1 MKCQISVS
9 APNREHPEPVVR
21 GEAVAKLQF
30 RRASRNGPW
39 AVPKSSESSYTETF
53 SLQKF
58 KKGDTCSPF
67 MSICRANAILCALP
81 REILKTADY
90 TTFSTD

>member
-9 APNREHPEPVVR
+9 APNRKNTPNLWFGVR
-21 GEAVAKLQF
+21 LSRNYSFADN
-30 RRASRNGPW
+30 RNGPW

-58 KKGDTCSPF
+58 KNGDTCSPF
-67 MSICRANAILCALP
+67 FEHLQSNAILCALP
-81 REILKTADY
+81 RAKY
-90 TTFSTD
+90 